1 MVWRLKKDSPAK
13 TQRRKDAKKIRVR
26 LCAFASLRLCG
37 KSCLAIV
44 MVLLIA
50 RPASAH
56 EGPPFPLFV
65 DQKVDRYVVSLW
77 SDPDVGDALFFVIIS
92 APAKLPPDLQVQ
104 IGVQPASGRLP
115 EAFYAGTRESVSGQV
130 QFRSLVHFDA
140 EELWRVR
147 VRLQSSQGNAETIAT
162 VEATPPGYGRW
173 DLLLYLFPFLAVG
186 VLWAVAMIRKTKRR
200 TGEKHA

>member
-1 MVWRLKKDSPAK
+1 MSRH
-13 TQRRKDAKKIRVR
+13 VR
-26 LCAFASLRLCG
+26 A
-37 KSCLAIV
+37 
-44 MVLLIA
+44 LLIVLVLA
-50 RPASAH
+50 QTAIAH

-77 SDPDVGDALFFVIIS
+77 TDPDVGDALFFVIINGQV
-92 APAKLPPDLQVQ
+92 PPDLQVQ

-115 EAFYAGTRESVSGQV
+115 EAFYPGTRESVSGQV
-130 QFRSLVHFDA
+130 QYRALVHFDA

-147 VRLQSSQGNAETIAT
+147 VRLQSSEGTTETIAT

-173 DLLLYLFPFLAVG
+173 DLLLYLSPFLAVG

>member
-1 MVWRLKKDSPAK
+1 MHK
-13 TQRRKDAKKIRVR
+13 TLPLLI
-26 LCAFASLRLCG
+26 
-37 KSCLAIV
+37 
-44 MVLLIA
+44 VLLLA
-50 RPASAH
+50 RTISAH

-65 DQKVDRYVVSLW
+65 DQKLAPYVVSLW

-92 APAKLPPDLQVQ
+92 NEPPPDLQVQ

-115 EAFYAGTRESVSGQV
+115 EAFYNLMRESVSGQV
-130 QFRSLVHFDA
+130 QYRTQVHFDA

-147 VRLQSSQGNAETIAT
+147 VRLQSSAGDAETVTT

-186 VLWAVAMIRKTKRR
+186 VLWAIAMIRKINRR
-200 TGEKHA
+200 TGDKHA